1 MNIVLIVAVII
12 LIASALAGFGRGLV
26 KSVFSTFALIVA
38 IVLAVQVMPYGTK
51 LLRTT
56 PLYTSINDSI
66 QASLEDQFQVAAQGA
81 GEQMEAIDQMDN
93 LPDFLKDILK
103 SNNNAEVYEA
113 LGIDQFSE
121 YISNYIT
128 CLILN
133 AISLIVCFLVIY
145 IILRIIGCMLDMLSR
160 IPVIN
165 GLNKI
170 GGFIFGLF
178 NGAIYLWLACIIVT
192 IFSTTQWGQYIF
204 QQINDS
210 VILSFLYNNNYL
222 LELMANMGKVLF

>member
-1 MNIVLIVAVII
+1 M
-12 LIASALAGFGRGLV
+12 IASALAGFGRGLV

-38 IVLAVQVMPYGTK
+38 IVLAIQIMPYGTK
-51 LLRTT
+51 LLRNT
-56 PLYTSINDSI
+56 PLYTNINESI
-66 QASLEDQFQVAAQGA
+66 QASLDGQLQTAAQGA

-113 LGIDQFSE
+113 LGIDQFSQ
-121 YISNYIT
+121 YVSNYIT

-204 QQINDS
+204 SQINDS
-210 VILSFLYNNNYL
+210 VILSFIYNNNYL
-222 LELMANMGKVLF
+222 LELIANMGKVLF

>member
-38 IVLAVQVMPYGTK
+38 IVLAVQIMPYGTK

-210 VILSFLYNNNYL
+210 VILSFIYNNNYL

>member
-12 LIASALAGFGRGLV
+12 LIVSALAGFGRGLV

-210 VILSFLYNNNYL
+210 VILSFIYNNNYL

>member
-12 LIASALAGFGRGLV
+12 LIVSALAGFGRGLV

-121 YISNYIT
+121 YISSYIT

-210 VILSFLYNNNYL
+210 VILSFIYNNNYL

>member
-210 VILSFLYNNNYL
+210 VILSFIYNNNYL